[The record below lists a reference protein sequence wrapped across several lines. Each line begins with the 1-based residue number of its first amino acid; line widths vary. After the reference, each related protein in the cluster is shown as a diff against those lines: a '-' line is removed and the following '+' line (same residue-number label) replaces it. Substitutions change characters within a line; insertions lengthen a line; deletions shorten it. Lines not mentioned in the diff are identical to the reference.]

1 MQLHLIVLKILR
13 TEGSI
18 LINWLKNISMENKN
32 FLYNLYYDWW
42 KNIDKFIF
50 SLILL
55 LFFIGLFF
63 SLTSTSLL
71 VSDKLDTN
79 DYSFFFKHLIFI
91 LLGIIT
97 IFFLSSIKQE
107 KLLKFSSIIF
117 IISLISLIL
126 VPVIG
131 IEVKGSKRW
140 IDLYFLPR
148 FQPIELVKP
157 FLIIFISLI
166 LSSEKYSNIYL
177 KYFFTFLIT
186 LLVAL
191 LLAVQ
196 PDIGQTLLVF
206 FSWSIL
212 IFTSGISIVFLLILF
227 LLLIFVF
234 SYLVFFVPK
243 FEYIKNRL
251 VSFFNSETGTQNF
264 QSDKAIDSITSGGFF
279 GKGIGEGTLKNRVPE
294 AHTDYIISVI
304 SEEFGVI
311 AIILILLLFL
321 IFIYSVFKKVYFEN
335 EEKIKLI
342 LVGCISLIL
351 MQAMIHIGV
360 NIRLFP
366 TTGMTL
372 PFISYGGSSI
382 ISISILSGIIL
393 NLTKRKIN

>member
-1 MQLHLIVLKILR
+1 MEYKR
-13 TEGSI
+13 SI
-18 LINWLKNISMENKN
+18 
-32 FLYNLYYDWW
+32 FNLYYEWW
-42 KNIDKFIF
+42 KNVDKFIL
-50 SLILL
+50 SLIIL
-55 LFFIGLFF
+55 LFLTGLFF
-63 SLTSTSLL
+63 SLVSTSLIA
-71 VSDKLDTN
+71 SDKLDTN

-91 LLGIIT
+91 FLGIIV
-97 IFFLSSIKQE
+97 IFFLSSISQE
-107 KLLKFSSIIF
+107 KLYKFSLIIF
-117 IISLISLIL
+117 FISLIFLIL
-126 VPVIG
+126 VPIIG

-140 IDLYFLPR
+140 IEIYFLPR

-166 LSSEKYSNIYL
+166 LSSSKYTNIYF
-177 KYFFTFLIT
+177 KYLFSFLTT
-186 LLVAL
+186 LTVAL
-191 LLAVQ
+191 LLAIQ
-196 PDIGQTLLVF
+196 PDIGQTLLIF
-206 FSWSIL
+206 FSWLIL
-212 IFTSGISIVFLLILF
+212 IFISGINIIFLIILF
-227 LLLIFVF
+227 LFLILTF
-234 SYLVFFVPK
+234 SYLIFFNPN
-243 FEYIKNRL
+243 FTYIKNRL
-251 VSFFNSETGTQNF
+251 LSFFDKEAGTHNF
-264 QSDKAIDSITSGGFF
+264 QSDKAIDSIVSGGFF

-321 IFIYSVFKKVYFEN
+321 IFIYSVFKKVYFES

-342 LVGCISLIL
+342 LVGCVSLIL

-393 NLTKRKIN
+393 NLTKRKFN